1 MVNDIKNLNNNICS
15 KISPFLQNKLDVA
28 LYHHKNGR
36 LQLAQKL
43 YKELCNIFPYH
54 PNILVLS
61 ATLENQLNQPENA
74 LNLLDKA
81 ITLEPLASDIH
92 NLRGVIL
99 KNLNRLSEARES
111 FDKAL
116 LLNPDNFDAH
126 NNLGF
131 LLRVQKNY
139 PQAVLAYKNAIT
151 LKSDYIPAILN
162 LGFLYEEI
170 EALDFAQEQYQRCLE
185 LDPNLYQAYLNL
197 GNISQKLKSYS
208 AALKYYDQSINL
220 NSEVYQAWANRGL
233 VLKELDRLEEALESF
248 KKADYLFPNS
258 AEILNSLGSTLKLMG
273 MLSESLKYLEV
284 GLKISPNNSKIHS
297 NLSLLYLLQGDFK
310 RGFAEYEWRW
320 KDEEISAISGKR
332 EFPQPLWLG
341 DRPLEGKTIL
351 IYCEQG
357 LGDTIQFSR
366 YVPLLHHLGCHVI
379 LEVQAP
385 LIPLFKNIPGI
396 QQLIPFGQPLPE
408 FDYQCPIMSL
418 PLAFGTTLETIP
430 PTQPIHLET
439 TKIAEWESRLGPQKK
454 PRIGLVWSGSTTH
467 KDDRRRSIV
476 LKDYL
481 EHCIPDF
488 EYISLQKE
496 VRKQD
501 QGILAQSDIRH
512 FEDHLQDF
520 SDTAALISLLDLV
533 VTVDTSVAHL
543 SASLNKPT
551 LILIPYSPDWR
562 WMLDRDN
569 SPWYPSVKLFRQPA
583 LGDWK
588 STIQSLFDDI
598 LSIKS
603 LLLKQLSS

>member
-1 MVNDIKNLNNNICS
+1 
-15 KISPFLQNKLDVA
+15 VA
-28 LYHHKNGR
+28 L
-36 LQLAQKL
+36 Q
-43 YKELCNIFPYH
+43 ESDMPY
-54 PNILVLS
+54 
-61 ATLENQLNQPENA
+61 
-74 LNLLDKA
+74 D
-81 ITLEPLASDIH
+81 
-92 NLRGVIL
+92 
-99 KNLNRLSEARES
+99 
-111 FDKAL
+111 
-116 LLNPDNFDAH
+116 
-126 NNLGF
+126 
-131 LLRVQKNY
+131 
-139 PQAVLAYKNAIT
+139 
-151 LKSDYIPAILN
+151 
-162 LGFLYEEI
+162 
-170 EALDFAQEQYQRCLE
+170 ALDCYNTAIQ
-185 LDPNLYQAYLNL
+185 LDASCAEAYN
-197 GNISQKLKSYS
+197 NK
-208 AALKYYDQSINL
+208 
-220 NSEVYQAWANRGL
+220 GL
-233 VLKELDRLEEALESF
+233 ILKELKDYEDSLHAHL
-248 KKADYLFPNS
+248 KAVELNPNH
-258 AEILNSLGSTLKLMG
+258 GTF
-273 MLSESLKYLEV
+273 
-284 GLKISPNNSKIHS
+284 HW